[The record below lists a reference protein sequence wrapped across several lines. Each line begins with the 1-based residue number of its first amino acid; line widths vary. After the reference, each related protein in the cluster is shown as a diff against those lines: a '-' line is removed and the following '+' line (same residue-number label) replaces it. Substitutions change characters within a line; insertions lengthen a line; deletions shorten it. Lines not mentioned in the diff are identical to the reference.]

1 MEDGKQ
7 YSHLLQAFENKKSE
21 LQAYIDEWLIQR
33 TAHKLLQQTIRFG
46 VNDHLPYIIE
56 QASAYFK
63 RLTEERYQAIRLDE
77 TTITV
82 LTQDQRTYTISELSR
97 GTAEPLYIALRFAF
111 IQHQANLLQ
120 LPIIIDDGFVNLD
133 ANRRH
138 IMYNIIEELAETH
151 QVLLFTFDEELLERL
166 PEEQLTRLQRSK
178 THE

>member
-1 MEDGKQ
+1 M
-7 YSHLLQAFENKKSE
+7 
-21 LQAYIDEWLIQR
+21 
-33 TAHKLLQQTIRFG
+33 
-46 VNDHLPYIIE
+46 
-56 QASAYFK
+56 
-63 RLTEERYQAIRLDE
+63 
-77 TTITV
+77 
-82 LTQDQRTYTISELSR
+82 TQDQRTYTISELSR

-166 PEEQLTRLQRSK
+166 SEEQLTRLQRSK
-178 THE
+178 SHE